1 MTKSTVSRE
10 NASPFAF
17 KLFLPQCPSQSLGNF
32 TRLRD
37 YPSCKVFFFLTAWQ
51 CITVLK
57 SFIINRV
64 LTKEIITV
72 TVFGYL
78 TVISRDFYDF
88 FFTNFSLVLFPI
100 EKKQTLF
107 DLISKHLDARRII
120 NSLLDVLLSSLI
132 YYFVAAITVK
142 GRCNLTLQFITCY
155 VQHFTCFIAKNKA
168 YIYIVLNTL

>member
-1 MTKSTVSRE
+1 MLLHLRLSY
-10 NASPFAF
+10 FY
-17 KLFLPQCPSQSLGNF
+17 PSVLRNRSG
-32 TRLRD
+32 TLRD
-37 YPSCKVFFFLTAWQ
+37 YVTTQAVKFFFFLTAWQ

-142 GRCNLTLQFITCY
+142 GRCNLTL
-155 VQHFTCFIAKNKA
+155 
-168 YIYIVLNTL
+168 